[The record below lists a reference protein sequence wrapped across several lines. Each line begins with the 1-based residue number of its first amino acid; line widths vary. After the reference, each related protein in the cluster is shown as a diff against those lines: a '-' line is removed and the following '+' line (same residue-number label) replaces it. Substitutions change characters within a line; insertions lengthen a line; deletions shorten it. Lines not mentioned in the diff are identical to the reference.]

1 MKKLLIVPIICA
13 VLAGCANVEDD
24 KEIDTGH
31 GNGCATKVVTIE
43 GHKYVIMDGYRS
55 GCIVHAASCEC
66 MNKQSYL

>member
-24 KEIDTGH
+24 KEIDKAWTGH

-43 GHKYVIMDGYRS
+43 GHKYVLMDGYYS
-55 GCIVHAASCEC
+55 GTIIHAASCDC
-66 MNKQSYL
+66 MNP